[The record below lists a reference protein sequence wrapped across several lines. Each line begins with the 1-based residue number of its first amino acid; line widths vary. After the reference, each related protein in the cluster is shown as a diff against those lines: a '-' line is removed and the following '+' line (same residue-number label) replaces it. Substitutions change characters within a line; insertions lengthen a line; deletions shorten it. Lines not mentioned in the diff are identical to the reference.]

1 MPRKPTGRPSGRPA
15 KPFRRY
21 HGWIVTAVEAFVSGD
36 LSTKQINMTTRAN
49 ALSAVHAF
57 NRARA
62 RYVEEAQEA
71 GNFDES
77 DVALDIIART
87 GCEPAEDSWYIE
99 LEARGAAMEPLMRIA
114 EKREKLAK
122 SVVQPFAGV
131 HEPGSGMDFDKRL
144 EQMISTPEAVRNS
157 LTPEEQAEHRRE
169 MDALH
174 ARDKAATETLRQKQ
188 QEEAEERSLNEALK
202 PAE

>member
-1 MPRKPTGRPSGRPA
+1 
-15 KPFRRY
+15 
-21 HGWIVTAVEAFVSGD
+21 
-36 LSTKQINMTTRAN
+36 
-49 ALSAVHAF
+49 
-57 NRARA
+57 
-62 RYVEEAQEA
+62 VEEAQEA

-99 LEARGAAMEPLMRIA
+99 LEARGAAMDPLMRIA